1 MYLIGSKKD
10 VESYIAKVDKAQGFD
25 CNVTATWAEP
35 QKHPDKDLYAVLKN
49 PSVSPD
55 TDLTQK
61 ETLPED
67 WSPDKKTN
75 L

>member
-1 MYLIGSKKD
+1 MYLIGSKSK
-10 VESYIAKVDKAQGFD
+10 VEQYIAKVDEFNQYEGDNTK
-25 CNVTATWAEP
+25 TWSEP
-35 QKHPDKDLYAVLKN
+35 RKHPDKNLYTVIKN

-61 ETLPED
+61 ETLPEE
-67 WSPDKKTN
+67 WSPDKKTT